1 MNEKNLTT
9 ARLYEDIKRLTG
21 NEITA
26 GALAQA
32 INESAQTV
40 NNWSKRGVSNEG
52 LIKCAVEFFGLDVF
66 YIIKGER
73 KVIRDGKSNVK
84 NVSLNELLKTDDPL
98 KKMADK
104 LVEIFLSLN
113 EDNQDLL
120 QLIANKMYEF
130 DHPSDKRANGKKGK
144 IKESEKQ

>member
-1 MNEKNLTT
+1 MIEKNLTT
-9 ARLYEDIKRLTG
+9 TRLYEDIKRLTG
-21 NEITA
+21 HDISA

-40 NNWSKRGVSNEG
+40 NNWTKRGVSNEG
-52 LIKCAVEFFGLDVF
+52 LIKCAVEFFGLDVY

-73 KVIRDGKSNVK
+73 KVVRDGKSIVK

-113 EDNQDLL
+113 EYNQELL
-120 QLIANKMYEF
+120 QLIANKMYEH
-130 DHPSDKRANGKKGK
+130 DHPSDNRANGKKLK
-144 IKESEKQ
+144 SKEGEKQ